1 MKVEYDKKADAAYLK
16 LTDSRIVESEEVSPD
31 IIYDFDEDNQVVGIE
46 ILKLK
51 SKTPEQLKLINFPF
65 SAEDKTELTEFFI
78 LQRYSF

>member
-16 LTDSRIVESEEVSPD
+16 LTDSQIVESEEVSPD

-51 SKTPEQLKLINFPF
+51 GKTLEQLKLLDFPF
-65 SAEDKTELTEFFI
+65 SAEDKTKLKEFFI
-78 LQRYSF
+78 L